1 MPTLTVGVSH
11 TLSQD
16 EATERLKEEFKGAKD
31 RYGKQVSNLEGEWD
45 GHAMNFRFATFGMK
59 IAGTVTS
66 ESSQVRVDAKL
77 PLAAMIFRSTIE
89 RQIRDELGKLLA

>member
-16 EATERLKEEFKGAKD
+16 EATERLKEGFTSAKD
-31 RYGKQVSNLEGEWD
+31 QYGKQVSNLEGEWD
-45 GHAMNFRFATFGMK
+45 GHAMSFRFTTFGMK

-66 ESSQVRVDAKL
+66 ESSQVRVDTKL
-77 PLAAMIFRSTIE
+77 PLAAMIFRGAIE